1 MKSPNPSWSEWRR
14 VAPAGS
20 FGRLMPAAIA
30 QVTVRQKRLS
40 HSHPLLNWD
49 MQTFSEVE
57 QEAMKLPEAQRATLA
72 SRLLASLPAVLSD
85 DDEGVAEALRRD
97 AELERDPAAGMRLEE
112 LRRALKR

>member
-1 MKSPNPSWSEWRR
+1 
-14 VAPAGS
+14 
-20 FGRLMPAAIA
+20 
-30 QVTVRQKRLS
+30 
-40 HSHPLLNWD
+40 

-72 SRLLASLPAVLSD
+72 CRLLDSLPAVLSD

-97 AELERDPAAGMRLEE
+97 AELEGDPSAGVTLEE